1 MNNKVIIIL
10 GPTASGKTSLS
21 LGLAKKINGEIISA
35 DSMQIYKHL
44 NIGTAKPST
53 HEMAGIKHH
62 MMDFLEPDKS
72 FNVSDYKKMTEKI
85 IIDIQKREKTPI
97 IVGGT
102 GLYINS
108 LIYNLDFDETI
119 ADYDYRNE
127 LDELANLRG
136 KEYLY
141 NMLVEVDPE
150 AAKKIDPQNTK
161 RVIRAMEVYHISGKK
176 ISELWEKS
184 RKKSSKFQYF
194 LFGID
199 KNREVLYKRINE
211 RVDEMFSNGL
221 LDEVKSLLKK
231 GYLKTGTASQAIGYK
246 EVLLHLSGG
255 LSIDDTKELI
265 KRNSRRYA
273 KRQLTW
279 FRKID
284 NILWLNQEVS
294 ENIEIIL
301 KTIEEY
307 VENK

>member
-53 HEMAGIKHH
+53 REMAGIKHH

-141 NMLVEVDPE
+141 NML
-150 AAKKIDPQNTK
+150 
-161 RVIRAMEVYHISGKK
+161 
-176 ISELWEKS
+176 
-184 RKKSSKFQYF
+184 
-194 LFGID
+194 
-199 KNREVLYKRINE
+199 RE
-211 RVDEMFSNGL
+211 S
-221 LDEVKSLLKK
+221 
-231 GYLKTGTASQAIGYK
+231 
-246 EVLLHLSGG
+246 
-255 LSIDDTKELI
+255 
-265 KRNSRRYA
+265 
-273 KRQLTW
+273 
-279 FRKID
+279 
-284 NILWLNQEVS
+284 
-294 ENIEIIL
+294 
-301 KTIEEY
+301 
-307 VENK
+307 